1 MPGQLRNVI
10 HAVSERHYMNRKDVQ
25 PVIEIF
31 AKMAR
36 RCFLLQV
43 TICCRDH
50 SHIGVARPVVAYALV
65 SFLLQ
70 DAE

>member
-10 HAVSERHYMNRKDVQ
+10 HAVSERKDVQ
-25 PVIEIF
+25 PVLEIF

-43 TICCRDH
+43 TMCCRDH